1 MNIDW
6 EFAEAATIGALM
18 IYAVGSALVTLLGRL
33 VGWN

>member
-18 IYAVGSALVTLLGRL
+18 IYAVGSALVSLLGSVIGL
-33 VGWN
+33 K